1 MEQQINQAVAIALSR
16 DSDQGLKTQ
25 AIDFINQIKSTK
37 EGYESCLQILFKDQV
52 NEEFKFFIYQVIE
65 ENLGNL
71 SDKDSFELDQLLFE
85 HFQRSVLVNKS
96 SDSTYIK
103 NKFVNVLSKI
113 FCKNYLTINPNFL
126 KNWLELIAKYELTE
140 LSVVVYDYYL
150 RLMISIH
157 EEIADKLISR
167 DNYVN
172 ERNTYLKDKI
182 RLDDMKLLIESWYK
196 ILQVSYSTEQS
207 DNLNHSLVILGQYVQ
222 WMEISLFISEK
233 EYLQLINSILVN
245 KLNNQCCFT
254 IIEIISKKMKPNKKI
269 ELLELFDI
277 TNLLN
282 SLNISNLNLD
292 FMENLSKLV
301 NIVCIENVSILGQLP
316 ADLSEKCF
324 NQLINYWP
332 FVFTFLSNE
341 YDEISYQVFPF
352 IQTYLSLS
360 KKNGVLV
367 IKELFETLLNKI
379 VLKMKYDVD
388 LDEEDDDLISEFKE
402 FRTKLKGFQDLIGG
416 ILPEL
421 YLNVLPTI
429 INESLFGNSWNDVE
443 LGLYELLNFNDSLKN
458 NVIGLPK
465 SEIQVSKPM
474 EINVN
479 FFIKLI
485 NEISIDKF
493 SHELNQLNLFEIIL
507 KFYSNLTNDI
517 KLNEEF
523 NVKILNV
530 FISPIGIYNK
540 KEKVK
545 FRCWYL
551 FFRLVKLIKPD
562 FLTNEM
568 FLNDLFINL
577 NNLLAIKP
585 DVNEV
590 NEENEETEEIATFN
604 NQLYL
609 FESIGYLI
617 SIYKVNDDLKLKFLS
632 LILEPIFN
640 DLENLMKLSSTE
652 KLVILQMH
660 HDIMAIGTFV
670 KGYHYE
676 LRNRYSPPILE
687 KFLACSQS
695 ITIIL
700 VNFGKF
706 ELVRDSCKFTMARL
720 IPILK
725 ELMVNDLNKLVTVYL
740 TNDLKVG
747 ELAEFIAFVN
757 QIIHSYQDNE
767 NIYNLLNNLLTP
779 LINKILETIKYLD
792 SINSNNEY
800 PELNRDKIYLKKS
813 MLTLISIIIMN
824 HQTSLFITESNKLM
838 FKTLIDQI
846 FETTYNLQLD
856 EDYAVNKLAVLQLAN
871 LIGIFKQGKII
882 DSKDKFLTVNSAE
895 GIDDYLISN
904 CVELVFKLSFE
915 FNVLNQQNKSLIQEL
930 ASLLK
935 ALQLNHES
943 FVTTLS
949 KFLQE
954 NGINEQ
960 LRVPLIENMVKLDS
974 KAFRPIFI
982 QFITELKTQ

>member
-1 MEQQINQAVAIALSR
+1 MKNS
-16 DSDQGLKTQ
+16 G
-25 AIDFINQIKSTK
+25 FI
-37 EGYESCLQILFKDQV
+37 F
-52 NEEFKFFIYQVIE
+52 QVIE

-71 SDKDSFELDQLLFE
+71 TDKESYDLDQLLAE
-85 HFQRSVLVNKS
+85 LFQRSVLVNKS
-96 SDSTYIK
+96 TESTYIK
-103 NKFVNVLSKI
+103 NKFVNLLSKV
-113 FCKNYLTINPNFL
+113 FCKNYLTVNPNFL
-126 KNWLELIAKYELTE
+126 KNWLELVSKYELTD

-167 DNYVN
+167 DSYVN

-182 RLDDMKLLIESWYK
+182 RHEDMKLLIDSWYK
-196 ILQVSYSTEQS
+196 ILEVSYSTDQT
-207 DNLNHSLVILGQYVQ
+207 DNMNHCLIILGQYVQ
-222 WMEISLFISEK
+222 WMEISMFISEK
-233 EYLQLINSILVN
+233 QYLQLINSILVN

-254 IIEIISKKMKPNKKI
+254 IIEILSKKMKPVKKL

-277 TNLLN
+277 SNLLN
-282 SLNISNLNLD
+282 NLNISNLNLD

-301 NIVCIENVSILGQLP
+301 NTVCFENVSILGQLP
-316 ADLSEKCF
+316 SDLSQKCF

-341 YDEISYQVFPF
+341 YDEISFQVFPF

-388 LDEEDDDLISEFKE
+388 LDEEDDDLIAEFRE

-416 ILPEL
+416 IIPEL
-421 YLNVLPTI
+421 YLTVLPTI
-429 INESLFGNSWNDVE
+429 INESLFGTSWNDVE
-443 LGLYELLNFNDSLKN
+443 LGLYQLLNFNDSLKN

-485 NEISIDKF
+485 NEISIDNF

-507 KFYSNLTNDI
+507 KFYPNLTNEI
-517 KLNEEF
+517 RLNEDF

-530 FISPIGIYNK
+530 FISPIGIYNEK
-540 KEKVK
+540 DKVK

-551 FFRLVKLIKPD
+551 FYRLVKLIKAD
-562 FLTNEM
+562 FLTNQM

-577 NNLLAIKP
+577 NSLLAIKT
-585 DVNEV
+585 DINEITDE
-590 NEENEETEEIATFN
+590 NEENEGISTFN

-617 SIYKVNDDLKLKFLS
+617 SIYKVNDDLKLKFLT
-632 LILEPIFN
+632 LILDPIFN
-640 DLENLMKLSSTE
+640 DLENLMKLSSDD
-652 KLVILQMH
+652 KLVVLQMH

-670 KGYHYE
+670 KGYHYDVKHQ
-676 LRNRYSPPILE
+676 YSQPILE

-706 ELVRDSCKFTMARL
+706 ELIRDSCKFTMARL

-725 ELMVNDLNKLVTVYL
+725 DLMINELNKLVTVYL
-740 TNDLKVG
+740 TNDLKVE

-800 PELNRDKIYLKKS
+800 PELNRDKIFLKKS
-813 MLTLISIIIMN
+813 MLTLISTIIMN

-846 FETTYNLQLD
+846 FETAYNLQLD
-856 EDYAVNKLAVLQLAN
+856 EDFTVNKLAVLQLVN

-882 DSKDKFLTVNSAE
+882 DSKDKFLTINSAE

-904 CVELVFKLSFE
+904 SVELTFKLSFE
-915 FNVLNQQNKSLIQEL
+915 SNVLNQTNKTLIQEL

-935 ALQLNHES
+935 ALQANHES
-943 FVTTLS
+943 FVATLS
-949 KFLQE
+949 KFLE
-954 NGINEQ
+954 DNGITEQ
-960 LRVPLIENMVKLDS
+960 LRVPLIENLVKLDS
-974 KAFRPIFI
+974 KPFRPIFI
-982 QFITELKTQ
+982 QFITELKKAQ